1 VRALFSVHA
10 VTRKL
15 KKRITY
21 YLMYAIPLVKKNA
34 KKFRKSLD
42 CMFYS
47 ITFAPAFE
55 RERRFRN
62 DGNVEVSLGRG

>member
-1 VRALFSVHA
+1 
-10 VTRKL
+10 
-15 KKRITY
+15 
-21 YLMYAIPLVKKNA
+21 MKKNIT
-34 KKFRKSLD
+34 KKLRKSLEV
-42 CMFYS
+42 MFYS

>member
-1 VRALFSVHA
+1 
-10 VTRKL
+10 
-15 KKRITY
+15 
-21 YLMYAIPLVKKNA
+21 MYAIPLVKKNA

-55 RERRFRN
+55 RERRYKMMKQTFRKK
-62 DGNVEVSLGRG
+62 VPK